1 MRPVTRILTLAAALV
16 LVAGCAPTGGGAS
29 GEPTDAS
36 AGAIT
41 VEVADTDAGP
51 SLVGP
56 DGRTLYIFTQD
67 TEGTSTCADDCA
79 AMWPPLEVEAGG
91 TVEGG
96 EGVTGQLAIIE
107 RDDGSSQVTY
117 DGMPLYFF
125 ASDTGPGDAAGE
137 GVGGVWFIAS
147 PEGQSGAQPSDDA
160 APTDDDMAE
169 PSESAEATPDYGY

>member
-1 MRPVTRILTLAAALV
+1 MRLVTRILTLAAALA
-16 LVAGCAPTGGGAS
+16 LVAGCAPSGGGAS
-29 GEPTDAS
+29 GEPTDA
-36 AGAIT
+36 AAAIT
-41 VEVADTDAGP
+41 VAVAETDAGP

-67 TEGTSTCADDCA
+67 TEGTSTCTGDCA

-91 TVEGG
+91 TVEAGD
-96 EGVTGQLAIIE
+96 GVTGQLAIIE

-117 DGMPLYFF
+117 EGMPLYFYL
-125 ASDTGPGDAAGE
+125 SDTAPGDAAGE

-147 PEGQSGAQPSDDA
+147 PSGESGAEPSEDA
-160 APTDDDMAE
+160 EPTDDMAA